1 MIQHTVPVVENVQ
14 LAERTFRLRLAD
26 PEVGAAILP
35 GQFVMLRIP
44 GCTDPLLGRPFA
56 LWDTYLD
63 PSGRVAGYDLVH
75 LVVGKMTALLS
86 KLVPGDFVEVWG
98 PLGNGFTLAPTRHL
112 MMVGGGIGH
121 TPFPA
126 VARAYIV
133 LRRYGTR
140 EEAGAGGR
148 KSEASAPSA
157 TQYSVLSTQYSTHGS
172 GTFPAQRSLAE
183 RVSLCY
189 GVRSAAY
196 LAGVSE
202 FEPLGVA
209 VSISTD
215 DGSAGHHG
223 FVTDLVKQ
231 SLSSSNPPTLLMG
244 CGPEPMMKTLAGIAA
259 AAGVPCELSL
269 ETPMACG
276 IGACF
281 SCVAKIR
288 QDDDRWDYRRVC
300 VEGPV
305 FDASRVVF

>member
-1 MIQHTVPVVENVQ
+1 MDFQASMIQHTVPVVENVRM
-14 LAERTFRLRLAD
+14 AERTFRLRVAD
-26 PEVGAAILP
+26 SEIGRRILP

-44 GCTDPLLGRPFA
+44 GGTDPLLGRPFA
-56 LWDTYLD
+56 LYDTFLD
-63 PSGRVAGYDLVH
+63 DRGDAAGYDLVY
-75 LVVGKMTALLS
+75 LVVGKITTLMSHL
-86 KLVPGDFVEVWG
+86 KPGDAVEVWG
-98 PLGNGFTLAPTRHL
+98 PLGNGFSLAPTPHL
-112 MMVGGGIGH
+112 MMVAGGIGQ

-126 VARAYIV
+126 VARAI
-133 LRRYGTR
+133 LGQRHYGIPQ
-140 EEAGAGGR
+140 
-148 KSEASAPSA
+148 SAFSVQHSA
-157 TQYSVLSTQYSTHGS
+157 FSIQQSTHTLTPS
-172 GTFPAQRSLAE
+172 PPHPLAE

-196 LAGVSE
+196 LAGVDD
-202 FEPLGVA
+202 FRGLGIDVQ
-209 VSISTD
+209 ISTD

-231 SLSSSNPPTLLMG
+231 ALAGSNAPTRLMG
-244 CGPEPMMKTLAGIAA
+244 CGPEPMMHALAKLAA

-288 QDDDRWDYRRVC
+288 QDDGHWDYRRVC

-305 FDASRVVF
+305 FDSSRVEF